1 MINFA
6 MATRIRILV
15 VAMSATSKYRRWVL
29 WCLELFR
36 TYLNL
41 FTGEILISYNF
52 FAILFL
58 HTIFFIDTL
67 LETVV
72 MMRHELNFVTPTISM
87 NITSAIFEIWGRSY
101 KKKMCEEISGHM
113 LRKIRDT
120 INKRRKIYRK
130 TLHCKYLQA

>member
-15 VAMSATSKYRRWVL
+15 VAMSATLKYRRWVL

-41 FTGEILISYNF
+41 FT
-52 FAILFL
+52 
-58 HTIFFIDTL
+58 
-67 LETVV
+67 ETVV

-101 KKKMCEEISGHM
+101 KKKMCEEISGHV